1 MTPSYYAERAA
12 EYDRVYDKPERQDD
26 LRALKR
32 RLPPLF
38 SGTRLIEVACGTGY
52 WTQFIAPGAREVVA
66 LDAAPETLAIARG
79 RVGANVEL
87 LVGDAYDLPGDRG
100 LFDAAFAGFWFSHVA
115 RRRRR
120 EFLEGL
126 GRVLVPSAQVVLLD
140 NRYVEGSSLP
150 IAERDAEGDTWQTRT
165 LSDGSVHRVLK
176 NFPTETELRELV
188 AGLGESAV
196 IENFEYYWVF
206 RYAAAPLA

>member
-66 LDAAPETLAIARG
+66 LDAATETLAIARG
-79 RVGANVEL
+79 RVGANVEF

>member
-87 LVGDAYDLPGDRG
+87 LVGDAYELPSDRG

>member
-87 LVGDAYDLPGDRG
+87 LVGDAYDLPSDRG

>member
-87 LVGDAYDLPGDRG
+87 LVGDAYDLPSDRG
-100 LFDAAFAGFWFSHVA
+100 LFDAAFAGFW
-115 RRRRR
+115 
-120 EFLEGL
+120 
-126 GRVLVPSAQVVLLD
+126 
-140 NRYVEGSSLP
+140 
-150 IAERDAEGDTWQTRT
+150 
-165 LSDGSVHRVLK
+165 
-176 NFPTETELRELV
+176 
-188 AGLGESAV
+188 
-196 IENFEYYWVF
+196 
-206 RYAAAPLA
+206 